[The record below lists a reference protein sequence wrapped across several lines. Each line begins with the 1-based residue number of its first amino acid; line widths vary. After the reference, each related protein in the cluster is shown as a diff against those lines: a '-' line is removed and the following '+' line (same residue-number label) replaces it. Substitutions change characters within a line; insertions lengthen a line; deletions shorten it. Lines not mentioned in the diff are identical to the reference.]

1 MLAKAMD
8 SLRMQYVLNQ
18 KLVHACNLAHSY
30 FKRFISKRAFYKCRK
45 SGHFEVYQKKN
56 GTFYTIFRFVSYDFH
71 IFKKFSGM
79 NIIY

>member
-1 MLAKAMD
+1 MRQNGAKVTACATFSMPIGIFGP
-8 SLRMQYVLNQ
+8 
-18 KLVHACNLAHSY
+18 KIEIILV
-30 FKRFISKRAFYKCRK
+30 
-45 SGHFEVYQKKN
+45 QKN